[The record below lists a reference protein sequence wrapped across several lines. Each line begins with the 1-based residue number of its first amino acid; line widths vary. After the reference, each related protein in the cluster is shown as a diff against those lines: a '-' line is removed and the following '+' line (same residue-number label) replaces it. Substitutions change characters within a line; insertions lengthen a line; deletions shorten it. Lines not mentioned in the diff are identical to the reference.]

1 MSDAVY
7 TDVLIVGS
15 GLAGCIAAISAA
27 EEGCK
32 VILITKTESLI
43 SGNTPYAQGGIIYK
57 GAKDS
62 PEKLIQDILI
72 AGDGHCNEAAVT
84 QLAELGPE
92 LVEEYL
98 INKCKVSFD
107 KISKELHLTAEGAH
121 SEPRIIHSKDKTG
134 LTIHEAVAKI
144 IEDNP
149 NIEVK
154 TNHTAVDLLTLSHQ
168 SKNTLDIYKK
178 PACFGAHV
186 LNNENTKIF
195 PIYASQTILAAGGLG
210 HIFLH
215 TTNPA
220 ESTGDGIALA
230 WRAGARC
237 FNLQYIQF
245 HPTTLYNEQTERFLI
260 SEAVRGEGGVLVD
273 KNGRKFMNDY
283 HELGSLAPRDIVAR
297 SIHQTM
303 LDTGHPCV
311 YLDIS
316 FKDGEWLKSRFPTI
330 HDNCITNGIDI
341 TSEPIPV
348 VPAAHY
354 SCGGVGVSLKGRTSL
369 QRLYAVGEVS
379 CTGVHGAN
387 RLASTSLLESVVW
400 GHIAGK
406 DAAEKC
412 EQHDYFP
419 EVYPWEESDQLI
431 DPALI
436 AQDWLNI
443 KNTMWNYVGLVR
455 TRRRL
460 DRAKTI
466 LRHLQTEVE
475 QFYKQ
480 AQMSKATVQLRN
492 AVQTAVAVTNAASET
507 RVKRLGAHYMLDE
520 D

>member
-1 MSDAVY
+1 MNDAIY
-7 TDVLIVGS
+7 TDILIIGS

-27 EEGCK
+27 EEGRK
-32 VILITKTESLI
+32 VLVITKTDELVG
-43 SGNTPYAQGGIIYK
+43 GNTPYAQGGIIYK
-57 GAKDS
+57 GIEDS
-62 PEKLIQDILI
+62 PEKLKQDILL
-72 AGDGHCNEAAVT
+72 AGDGHCSVEAVD
-84 QLAELGPE
+84 QLVNLGSQ

-98 INKCKVSFD
+98 IKKSNVNFD

-134 LTIHEAVAKI
+134 LTIHDAVA
-144 IEDNP
+144 ETVRQHP

-154 TNHTAVDLLTLSHQ
+154 TAHTAVDLLTLSHH
-168 SKNTLDIYKK
+168 SKNSLDIYKK
-178 PACFGAHV
+178 PACFGSHV
-186 LNNENTKIF
+186 LENNTGKIF
-195 PIYASQTILAAGGLG
+195 PIFASQTILASGGLG
-210 HIFLH
+210 EIFMH
-215 TTNPA
+215 TTNPS

-237 FNLQYIQF
+237 FNLHYIQF
-245 HPTTLYNEQTERFLI
+245 HPTTLYNEQTDRFLI
-260 SEAVRGEGGVLVD
+260 SEAVRGEGGVLID
-273 KNGRKFMNDY
+273 KFGNKFMDKF
-283 HELGSLAPRDIVAR
+283 HEMGSLAPRDIVAR
-297 SIHQTM
+297 SIHQIM
-303 LDTGHPCV
+303 LETGHPCV

-316 FKDGEWLKSRFPTI
+316 FKDAEWLKSRFPTI
-330 HDNCITNGIDI
+330 HKHCEKDGIDI

-354 SCGGVGVSLKGRTSL
+354 SCGGVGVSLKGRSSL

-406 DAAEKC
+406 DASEKC
-412 EQHDYFP
+412 KEFDYFP
-419 EVYPWEESDQLI
+419 EIYPWKISNEVI

-436 AQDWLNI
+436 AQDWQNI

-475 QFYKQ
+475 QFYKK
-480 AQMSKATVQLRN
+480 AKMSKATVQLRN
-492 AVQTAVAVTNAASET
+492 AVQTAVAVTNAASES
-507 RVKRLGAHYMLDE
+507 RIKRLGTHYMLDE
-520 D
+520 